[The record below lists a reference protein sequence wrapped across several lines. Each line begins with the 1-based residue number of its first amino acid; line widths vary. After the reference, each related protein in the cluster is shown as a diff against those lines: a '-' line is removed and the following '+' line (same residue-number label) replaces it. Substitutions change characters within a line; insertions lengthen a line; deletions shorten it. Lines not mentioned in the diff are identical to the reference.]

1 LKASFYFF
9 DMPKYS
15 VPSLFTPPLIGGVI
29 LAGLLAACGN
39 LASDPDDRPYAV
51 ATTGMIAEIAT
62 RIGGDEIRVESLMPT
77 GVDPHLFKP
86 SHSDVQRL
94 GQADVIFYNGLHLE
108 GKMTEIL
115 ARMARYRTIVA
126 VAEQVPP
133 AERLSVGEFDG
144 QFDPHLWFDVRLWTR
159 IIDPIQEVFSEL
171 LPEDA
176 ETFRNRAMTLRNEL
190 LDLDQWAETA
200 LSVIPPERRILV
212 TAHDAFGYLGGG
224 TDSRCSVCRASA
236 QPPRP
241 VYKTSNDWFNASLR
255 TGSRRSSLKPAFL
268 PVPSRPFKPPAKPAA
283 IQWPSAVSCSPTR
296 WARPARRKEPIPE
309 WSATISAPC
318 SKRFS
323 DLIDQ
328 ETCGNAH
335 PRAVAQLHRYPI
347 PCPPLPFP
355 TPKSGPHP
363 KRLLPLR
370 FTI

>member
-1 LKASFYFF
+1 
-9 DMPKYS
+9 MPKYS

-212 TAHDAFGYLGGG
+212 TAHDAFGYFGRRYGFEVLGLQGISTATEAG
-224 TDSRCSVCRASA
+224 LQDVERLVQRIVEDRIPAIFIEASI
-236 QPPRP
+236 PPRSIEAVQAACEARGHP
-241 VYKTSNDWFNASLR
+241 V
-255 TGSRRSSLKPAFL
+255 
-268 PVPSRPFKPPAKPAA
+268 A
-283 IQWPSAVSCSPTR
+283 IGG
-296 WARPARRKEPIPE
+296 EL
-309 WSATISAPC
+309 
-318 SKRFS
+318 FS
-323 DLIDQ
+323 DSM
-328 ETCGNAH
+328 G
-335 PRAVAQLHRYPI
+335 
-347 PCPPLPFP
+347 PPG
-355 TPKSGPHP
+355 TEEGTYSGMVRHNI
-363 KRLLPLR
+363 RTLLEALQ
-370 FTI
+370 